1 MAFGLERPRVMFFVR
16 VVGVT
21 KIVKQRDRLD
31 DAFDGR
37 AAEGSNSRRH
47 HGHAAGQCVP
57 QVIVQ
62 VADAFSLGFRGHDN
76 IPVLRGQTCD
86 ARLVVCLGFE
96 VGSGH
101 AVETGWLPARGH
113 TNKLGPSVGSSPSL
127 PAQPYLPAQRYFV
140 VEFNSAT
147 ADTCRVNGLYFG

>member
-1 MAFGLERPRVMFFVR
+1 MAFGLERPEVMFFVR
-16 VVGVT
+16 VAGVT

-76 IPVLRGQTCD
+76 IPMLRVQTCD

-96 VGSGH
+96 VCSGH
-101 AVETGWLPARGH
+101 AVETGRLPARRH
-113 TNKLGPSVGSSPSL
+113 TKQARAVCWQQPELAGSALLAGAALLRSRI
-127 PAQPYLPAQRYFV
+127 Q
-140 VEFNSAT
+140 
-147 ADTCRVNGLYFG
+147 

>member
-1 MAFGLERPRVMFFVR
+1 MAFGLERPKVMFFVR

-76 IPVLRGQTCD
+76 IPVWRVQTCD
-86 ARLVVCLGFE
+86 ARLVVRLGFE
-96 VGSGH
+96 VCG
-101 AVETGWLPARGH
+101 GH
-113 TNKLGPSVGSSPSL
+113 TLRQGGCLRDETPNKLWPSVCSSPSL

-140 VEFNSAT
+140 VVFNSAT
-147 ADTCRVNGLYFG
+147 ADTWRVNGLYFG